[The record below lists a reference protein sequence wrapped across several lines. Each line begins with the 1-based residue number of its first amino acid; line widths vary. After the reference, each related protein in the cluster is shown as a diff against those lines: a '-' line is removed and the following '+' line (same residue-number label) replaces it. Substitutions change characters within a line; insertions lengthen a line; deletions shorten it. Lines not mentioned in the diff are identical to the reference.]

1 MNKGVENGMRVS
13 NMLEFT
19 EHHRYTTCRDF
30 SLGGLER
37 RVLTELYQPMVGVLA
52 VGLYLL
58 LYHHLRDEE
67 TGYAQPESQRRLFRG
82 LGLEPNAAGRQA
94 LAEGASKLEAVGLL
108 QTFRQ
113 HDPAADETLYEYVLL
128 RPLSP
133 GEFFSN
139 LHLSLLLRD
148 RIGKPA
154 LMELREALAPH
165 RPSGLARFL
174 NREEITVPFYELF
187 RINAA
192 QVDPELEQS
201 MAQIAPAREPAAQ
214 PERVRHSELLL
225 RFPRGSANRT
235 FVERLN
241 RAPESM
247 AQINFLA
254 YKFDLELPEVS
265 RLLDEDG
272 VFLPDGTLHWDELQ
286 SRANLIYRQ
295 GLRRGEERERY
306 LSRIGDQ
313 DADGAGAAAA
323 QSGEMSFAAPPFEV
337 PERLGGQV
345 APETYGRLLA
355 TEPHTRFLE
364 RFFPGAVPEVFAR
377 IFERIDLNYKLPEP
391 VINVLIHY
399 VLGTNH
405 AQRLTASFIDSVAA
419 NMLAKGIDSYDKAIR
434 YVREQD
440 KLNETLERRRR
451 GESEPAGK
459 GGKPATGR
467 GRSAGA
473 GARKPSMPVVED
485 KGPAKALS
493 AEERQ
498 KLRDLARQLDKS

>member
-1 MNKGVENGMRVS
+1 MRVS
-13 NMLEFT
+13 NKLEFT
-19 EHHRYTTCRDF
+19 EHHRYTACRDF

-37 RVLTELYQPMVGVLA
+37 KVLADLYQPMVGALSI
-52 VGLYLL
+52 GLYLL
-58 LYHHLRDEE
+58 LYHHLGDDE
-67 TGYAQPESQRRLFRG
+67 TGYAQPEAQRRLFLG
-82 LGLEPNAAGRQA
+82 LGLEPSAAGRQS
-94 LAEGASKLEAVGLL
+94 LVESASKLEAVGLL

-113 HDPAADETLYEYVLL
+113 HDPAADETLYEYVLQ
-128 RPLSP
+128 RPLAP
-133 GEFFSN
+133 GEFFAN

-154 LMELREALAPH
+154 LMELRESLAP
-165 RPSGLARFL
+165 RSPSGLARFL

-192 QVDPELEQS
+192 QVDPELEQPLT
-201 MAQIAPAREPAAQ
+201 QPAPAREAVGAAQ

-225 RFPRGSANRT
+225 RFPRGSSNRVY
-235 FVERLN
+235 VERLN

-247 AQINFLA
+247 AQLNFLA

-295 GLRRGEERERY
+295 GRKRGEERERY
-306 LSRIGDQ
+306 LSRVGET
-313 DADGAGAAAA
+313 ASVEAAAA
-323 QSGEMSFAAPPFEV
+323 ALDEALYAVPPFEV
-337 PERLGGQV
+337 PERLSKQV
-345 APETYGRLLA
+345 ARDEYGRMLMQ
-355 TEPHTRFLE
+355 EPYTRFLE
-364 RFFPGAVPEVFAR
+364 RFFPGSVPDVFAR
-377 IFERIDLNYKLPEP
+377 IFERIDLNYKLPEA

-419 NMLAKGIDSYDKAIR
+419 NMLAKGIDSYDKAVR
-434 YVREQD
+434 YVREQE

-451 GESEPAGK
+451 GESEPAPAGK
-459 GGKPATGR
+459 GKTASS
-467 GRSAGA
+467 RSRAGA
-473 GARKPSMPVVED
+473 SGARKPSMPVVED

-498 KLRDLARQLDKS
+498 RLRDLARQLDKS

>member
-1 MNKGVENGMRVS
+1 MRVS
-13 NMLEFT
+13 NKLEFT
-19 EHHRYTTCRDF
+19 EHHRYTACRDF

-37 RVLTELYQPMVGVLA
+37 RVLAELYQPMAGALSI
-52 VGLYLL
+52 GLYLL
-58 LYHHLRDEE
+58 LYHHLGDDE
-67 TGYAQPESQRRLFRG
+67 TGCVQPEAQRRLFLG

-94 LAEGASKLEAVGLL
+94 LVESASKLEAVGLL

-113 HDPAADETLYEYVLL
+113 HDPAADETLYEYVLQ
-128 RPLSP
+128 RPLAP
-133 GEFFSN
+133 GEFFAN

-154 LMELREALAPH
+154 LMELRESLAP
-165 RPSGLARFL
+165 RSPSGLARFL

-187 RINAA
+187 RINAT
-192 QVDPELEQS
+192 QIDPELEQS
-201 MAQIAPAREPAAQ
+201 LTQSAPARETVGASQ

-225 RFPRGSANRT
+225 RFPRGSSNRAY
-235 FVERLN
+235 VERLN

-295 GLRRGEERERY
+295 GRKRGEERERY
-306 LSRIGDQ
+306 LSRIGD
-313 DADGAGAAAA
+313 AATDEAA
-323 QSGEMSFAAPPFEV
+323 SAAMDEALYAVPPFEV
-337 PERLGGQV
+337 PERLSKQV
-345 APETYGRLLA
+345 AADEYGRMLML
-355 TEPHTRFLE
+355 EPHTRFLE
-364 RFFPGAVPEVFAR
+364 RFFPGSVPDVFAR
-377 IFERIDLNYKLPEP
+377 IFERIDLNYKLPEA

-419 NMLAKGIDSYDKAIR
+419 NMLAKGIDSYDKAVR
-434 YVREQD
+434 YVREQE

-451 GESEPAGK
+451 GESEPAPAGK
-459 GGKPATGR
+459 GKTAS
-467 GRSAGA
+467 GRSRAGA
-473 GARKPSMPVVED
+473 SGARKPSMPVVED

-498 KLRDLARQLDKS
+498 RLRDLARQLDKS

>member
-1 MNKGVENGMRVS
+1 MRVS
-13 NMLEFT
+13 NKLEFT
-19 EHHRYTTCRDF
+19 EHHRYTAWRNF
-30 SLGGLER
+30 SLCSLER
-37 RVLTELYQPMVGVLA
+37 RVLAELYQPMVGALSI
-52 VGLYLL
+52 GLYLL
-58 LYHHLRDEE
+58 LYHHLGDDE
-67 TGYAQPESQRRLFRG
+67 TGYSQPEAQRRLFLG
-82 LGLEPNAAGRQA
+82 LGLEPNAAGRQS
-94 LAEGASKLEAVGLL
+94 LVESASKLEAVGLM
-108 QTFRQ
+108 QSFRQ
-113 HDPAADETLYEYVLL
+113 HDPAADETLYEYMLQ
-128 RPLSP
+128 RPLAP
-133 GEFFSN
+133 GEFFAN

-154 LMELREALAPH
+154 LMELRESLAPR
-165 RPSGLARFL
+165 RPGGLARFL

-187 RINAA
+187 RINSS

-201 MAQIAPAREPAAQ
+201 LSQTAPAREAVGSSQ
-214 PERVRHSELLL
+214 PDRVRHSELLL
-225 RFPRGSANRT
+225 RFPRGSSNRT

-295 GLRRGEERERY
+295 GRKRGEERERY
-306 LSRIGDQ
+306 LSRIGEPP
-313 DADGAGAAAA
+313 AAGGPDEEAAAA
-323 QSGEMSFAAPPFEV
+323 AMDEALRAVPPFDV
-337 PERLGGQV
+337 PDRLSQQI
-345 APETYGRLLA
+345 AQDEYGRLLMV
-355 TEPHTRFLE
+355 EPYTRFLE
-364 RFFPGAVPEVFAR
+364 RFFPGSVPDVFAR
-377 IFERIDLNYKLPEP
+377 IFERIDMNYKLPEA

-419 NMLAKGIDSYDKAIR
+419 NMLAKGIDSYDKAVR
-434 YVREQD
+434 YVREQE

-451 GESEPAGK
+451 GELDPAQAGK
-459 GGKPATGR
+459 GKSGS
-467 GRSAGA
+467 GRSRAGA
-473 GARKPSMPVVED
+473 SGARKPSMPVVED

>member
-1 MNKGVENGMRVS
+1 MRVS
-13 NMLEFT
+13 NKLEFT
-19 EHHRYTTCRDF
+19 ENHRYTACRDF

-58 LYHHLRDEE
+58 LYHHLGDDE
-67 TGYAQPESQRRLFRG
+67 TGYVQPEAQRRLFLG
-82 LGLEPNAAGRQA
+82 LGLEPNAVGRQA

-108 QTFRQ
+108 QTYRQ
-113 HDPAADETLYEYVLL
+113 HDPAADETLYEYVLQ
-128 RPLSP
+128 RPLAP
-133 GEFFSN
+133 GEFFAN

-154 LMELREALAPH
+154 LLELRQSLAP
-165 RPSGLARFL
+165 RQPAGLGRFL

-192 QVDPELEQS
+192 QVDAELEQTLS
-201 MAQIAPAREPAAQ
+201 QSAPAREQGTASQ

-225 RFPRGSANRT
+225 RFPRGSANRAY
-235 FVERLN
+235 VERLHL
-241 RAPESM
+241 APESM

-286 SRANLIYRQ
+286 ARANQIYRQ
-295 GLRRGEERERY
+295 GRKRGEERERY
-306 LSRIGDQ
+306 LSRIGD
-313 DADGAGAAAA
+313 AAAVGGSA
-323 QSGEMSFAAPPFEV
+323 VVETVYAEALYAVPPFEV
-337 PERLGGQV
+337 PERLSGQV
-345 APETYGRLLA
+345 ALDEYGRLLMS
-355 TEPHTRFLE
+355 EPHTRFLE

-419 NMLAKGIDSYDKAIR
+419 NMLAKGIDTYDKAVR

-451 GESEPAGK
+451 GESEPGAAAGK
-459 GGKPATGR
+459 GKTASGR
-467 GRSAGA
+467 GRAGGT

>member
-1 MNKGVENGMRVS
+1 MRVS
-13 NMLEFT
+13 NKLEFT
-19 EHHRYTTCRDF
+19 EHHRYTAYRDF

-37 RVLTELYQPMVGVLA
+37 RVLTELYQPMAGALA
-52 VGLYLL
+52 IGFYLL
-58 LYHHLRDEE
+58 LYHHLGDEE
-67 TGYAQPESQRRLFRG
+67 TGYIQPEAQRRLFLG
-82 LGLEPNAAGRQA
+82 LGLEPNAAGRQS
-94 LAEGASKLEAVGLL
+94 LVESASKLEAIGLL

-113 HDPAADETLYEYVLL
+113 HDPAADETLYEYVLQ
-128 RPLSP
+128 RPLAPS
-133 GEFFSN
+133 EFFAN

-154 LMELREALAPH
+154 LLELRESLAP
-165 RPSGLARFL
+165 RQASGLARFL

-192 QVDPELEQS
+192 QIDPELEQS
-201 MAQIAPAREPAAQ
+201 LGQTAPTREPATQ

-225 RFPRGSANRT
+225 RFPRGSSNRAY
-235 FVERLN
+235 VERLN

-247 AQINFLA
+247 AQINYLA

-286 SRANLIYRQ
+286 SRANQIYRQ
-295 GLRRGEERERY
+295 GRKRGDERERY
-306 LSRIGDQ
+306 LSRLGD
-313 DADGAGAAAA
+313 AVPAGTTSAAVAA
-323 QSGEMSFAAPPFEV
+323 TVEAVYAVPPFEV
-337 PERLGGQV
+337 PERLSQQV
-345 APETYGRLLA
+345 GLDEYGRLLML
-355 TEPHTRFLE
+355 EPYTRFLE
-364 RFFPGAVPEVFAR
+364 RFFPGSVPDVFAR
-377 IFERIDLNYKLPEP
+377 IFERIDMNYKLPEA

-399 VLGTNH
+399 VLGTSH

-419 NMLAKGIDSYDKAIR
+419 NMLAKGIDSYDKAVR
-434 YVREQD
+434 YVREQE

-451 GESEPAGK
+451 GESEPAAQGGK
-459 GGKPATGR
+459 GKSSTGR
-467 GRSAGA
+467 SRTGGT